1 MWCCIPS
8 LSLAYNSTFQIRSS
22 IKNDK
27 EESKGT
33 SEEEKNYGFYGPRDV
48 LIIVSNESLEG
59 PDIVPRKKGIL
70 TQEDK
75 DKLTSQDIDPYCW
88 EDDAKLMEAK
98 YEKEPQRFHLLSV
111 ESNHSL
117 TCQYVM
123 DVIKTLMKTTKKPG
137 GVCDS

>member
-1 MWCCIPS
+1 MRDYLLQYLKRDLCGVVSS
-8 LSLAYNSTFQIRSS
+8 LSLAYNSIFQIRSS
-22 IKNDK
+22 IKND
-27 EESKGT
+27 EEKSKDT

-98 YEKEPQRFHLLSV
+98 YEKEAQPF
-111 ESNHSL
+111 
-117 TCQYVM
+117 
-123 DVIKTLMKTTKKPG
+123 I
-137 GVCDS
+137 VCGI